1 MEETTQIQKTE
12 TQNSNLLTWGW
23 LSYLAAFFSI
33 GLGLY
38 KLFVYY
44 NSTAESLR
52 KNAYVSGDAYNY
64 IINGTHATVFCV
76 IGLVFAVIGA
86 GCFIVN
92 AINNKK

>member
-23 LSYLAAFFSI
+23 LSYVASFFSI
-33 GLGLY
+33 GFGLY

-44 NSTAESLR
+44 NSTIESLR

-64 IINGTHATVFCV
+64 IINGTHATVFCI